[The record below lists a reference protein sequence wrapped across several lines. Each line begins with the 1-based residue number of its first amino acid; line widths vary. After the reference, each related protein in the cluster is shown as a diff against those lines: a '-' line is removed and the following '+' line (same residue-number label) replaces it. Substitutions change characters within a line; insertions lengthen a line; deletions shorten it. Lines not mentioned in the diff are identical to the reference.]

1 MSYNILNKNVN
12 FQGATQG
19 TIEDIVDTHSTQT
32 IGGLKTITHLTGTNV
47 RVTNDVVAL
56 GNISASVNISAS
68 AFYANGVQ
76 ISAGG
81 AVTAINNATAN
92 ELVTIGSTTTEL
104 DAESNLTFDGSSKT
118 LTLAGGAS
126 PNGIFNL
133 YGTLSGSGNISGS
146 AFYGDGS
153 NLSNVGAT
161 SVTLASNGGLAN
173 SSGLLVDPTAATNKA
188 GSIHD
193 NDVILIADSN
203 AGNVLKKVTAIQV
216 AGLVDVSTFMANGVD
231 NRIVTAAGA
240 DTMNAEANLTFD
252 GSSNRLTITGDVSGS
267 GFVSSSIGHFVTRV
281 ESAAISLG
289 DATGIAGDG
298 LTNSSGELDVQVSGA
313 IKIASDKLG
322 ITGSFAGNG
331 LIYDGGVD
339 SISNMNVQLQ
349 SNSGLLVDGSGLK
362 LDTNSLASGTPTAAA
377 DSLIFIDADASS
389 ASKKMTFDNLAAA
402 LAGNGLDNSSGT
414 LVLDLT
420 EAGLGAAA
428 DCILTDDGD
437 GSVTP
442 ESNLKFSS
450 NTLTFGN
457 GSHPTA
463 SVAVASGTDTAGK
476 SLIIQ
481 TGAGTGTGG
490 GGSVIFKTTEALG
503 GSGTTVQDYIT
514 AGAFT
519 KRAFTVG
526 GEETEQATKTSMVA
540 KKINI
545 NNNTYTGFVK
555 FTIPNDE
562 HAAGFKIHGVLTR
575 AQCDTAI
582 GFSVIGAISRVGN
595 ATAYAQIGSE
605 TSTSNAGNGSDA
617 QRLTGVAFQLASV
630 SGGTSA
636 VQTVDVQV
644 RGVTNDGS
652 NDIMIV
658 YTADV
663 INSNDDG
670 ITVNFIA

>member
-1 MSYNILNKNVN
+1 MSYNILNKGVN

-32 IGGLKTITHLTGTNV
+32 IGGLKTVTHLTGTHV
-47 RVTNDVVAL
+47 RITNDATVL
-56 GNISASVNISAS
+56 GNVSASINISAS
-68 AFYANGVQ
+68 AFYGDGANLNNVGAT
-76 ISAGG
+76 INSAV
-81 AVTAINNATAN
+81 ANRITTVATN
-92 ELVTIGSTTTEL
+92 TDHL
-104 DAESNLTFDGSSKT
+104 DGEPDLTFNSSNKT
-118 LTLAGGAS
+118 LELATSGA
-126 PNGIFNL
+126 PTGIFNL
-133 YGTLSGSGNISGS
+133 YGTLSGSGDISGS
-146 AFYGDGS
+146 AFFGS
-153 NLSNVGAT
+153 GEGLTGIPGSAV
-161 SVTLASNGGLAN
+161 SIASGGGLTD
-173 SSGLLVDPTAATNKA
+173 SSGLKLDAGVDAVDSLATADKILIFDA
-188 GSIHD
+188 GSGD
-193 NDVILIADSN
+193 AVKRTTAGAIANLFDP
-203 AGNVLKKVTAIQV
+203 A
-216 AGLVDVSTFMANGVD
+216 VSTFNGDVN
-231 NRIVTAAGA
+231 NRVITAGGSEVI
-240 DTMNAEANLTFD
+240 NGEANLTFD
-252 GSSNRLTITGDVSGS
+252 DSTSRLTVTGDVSGS
-267 GFVSSSIGHFVTRV
+267 GFVSASIGHFVTKV
-281 ESAAISLG
+281 ESAAI
-289 DATGIAGDG
+289 G
-298 LTNSSGELDVQVSGA
+298 LTDASGISGAGLVNNSGLLDVQVSGA

-339 SISNMNVQLQ
+339 SISNINVELQ
-349 SNSGLLVDGSGLK
+349 TNSGLSVDGSGLK
-362 LDTNSLASGTPTAAA
+362 LDTNSLASGTPDAAA
-377 DSLIFIDADASS
+377 DSLVFIDSNASS

-420 EAGLGAAA
+420 EAGLGAVA
-428 DCILTDDGD
+428 DCILTDNGN

-526 GEETEQATKTSMVA
+526 GEETEQATKTSIVA
-540 KKINI
+540 KKANI
-545 NNNTYTGFVK
+545 NHNSYTGFVK

-562 HAAGFKIHGVLTR
+562 HAAGFKIHGVVTR
-575 AQCDTAI
+575 AQCDTAM
-582 GFSVIGAISRVGN
+582 GFTLIGAISRVGS
-595 ATAYAQIGSE
+595 ATAFAQISSV
-605 TSTSNAGNGSDA
+605 TTTNNAGDGSDG
-617 QRLTGVAFQLASV
+617 QRLTGIAFQLASV
-630 SGGTSA
+630 SGGTGG

-644 RGVTNDGS
+644 RGQTNDSS

-658 YTADV
+658 YTAD
-663 INSNDDG
+663 NS
-670 ITVNFIA
+670 FS